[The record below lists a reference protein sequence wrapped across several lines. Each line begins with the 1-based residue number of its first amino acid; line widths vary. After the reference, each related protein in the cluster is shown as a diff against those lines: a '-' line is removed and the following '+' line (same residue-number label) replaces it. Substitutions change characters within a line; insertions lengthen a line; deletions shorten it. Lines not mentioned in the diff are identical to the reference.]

1 MDKEQIMTIIL
12 AEETSLYDQAKEL
25 QDAFGSADEATIRA
39 YAQWYAIINL
49 INRINEETN

>member
-12 AEETSLYDQAKEL
+12 AEEALLYDRAKEL

-39 YAQWYAIINL
+39 CAQWVVISNL
-49 INRINEETN
+49 IDKINEETN